1 MSNTIIILGTVL
13 VVLIVYMLFQSYFDG
28 EQKLLSQAYLKDAD
42 DIPKDK
48 ISKPNASNF
57 SYGIWIYVQQWQ
69 EPTAV
74 TAADAAA
81 TGGAEVSLEGASRI
95 FTRQDELGLY
105 LGANATLKVRLADVG
120 KDVKASSA
128 TTSTGTGDVTNYSEI
143 TLTKNFPIQKW
154 VHVGLVVDGN
164 KFDGYID
171 GKMVKSVGLESTG
184 ITPALDATT
193 GTAENKIEF
202 GKNNTMKKTLMIAE
216 HKRRTYPMDPKGMWD
231 LYMKGNGA
239 NGLTQAASNMNVNLS
254 ILKDGVESSTFSLW

>member
-13 VVLIVYMLFQSYFDG
+13 VVLIVYMLFHSYFDG
-28 EQKLLSQAYLKDAD
+28 EQKLLSQAYLMDAD
-42 DIPKDK
+42 NISVGD

-57 SYGIWIYVQQWQ
+57 SYGVWIYVQQWIAPGTT
-69 EPTAV
+69 ESNT
-74 TAADAAA
+74 
-81 TGGAEVSLEGASRI
+81 RI

-105 LGANATLKVRLADVG
+105 LDNNATLKVRLADVG
-120 KDVKASSA
+120 KNVK
-128 TTSTGTGDVTNYSEI
+128 TGIKEVDFSEI
-143 TLTKNFPIQKW
+143 ILTNNFPIQKW

-171 GKMVKSVGLESTG
+171 GKMVKSVGLKSTG
-184 ITPALDATT
+184 ITPSAPD
-193 GTAENKIEF
+193 GTAVNPIEF
-202 GKNNTMKKTLMIAE
+202 GKSNKMAATLMIAE

-254 ILKDGVESSTFSLW
+254 ILKDGVESSKVSLW

>member
-42 DIPKDK
+42 NITTDK

-57 SYGIWIYVQQWQ
+57 SYGIWIYVQEWK
-69 EPTAV
+69 A
-74 TAADAAA
+74 
-81 TGGAEVSLEGASRI
+81 GGTTEAETRI
-95 FTRQDELGLY
+95 FARKDELGLY
-105 LGANATLKVRLADVG
+105 LDNNATLKVRVADTADQ
-120 KDVKASSA
+120 DVTAATA
-128 TTSTGTGDVTNYSEI
+128 TTAADATATPPLAATDNYSEI
-143 TLTKNFPIQKW
+143 ILTNNFPIQKW

-184 ITPALDATT
+184 IVPALDAD
-193 GTAENKIEF
+193 GNAVNPIEF
-202 GKNNTMKKTLMIAE
+202 GKSNTMKDTLMIAE

-254 ILKDGVESSTFSLW
+254 ILKDGVESSKVSLW